1 MIRRLSMMALLTVIL
16 SACNLL
22 AEVDMDKLELL
33 NEANSEIVF
42 LGSGGQKTV
51 ALVTNSEWTA
61 ESDATWCKVTPSQG
75 TAEDAKVKLSVE
87 ANDKAQERTA
97 VVTLSTA
104 NASIQINVIQREM
117 KAILLEEAD
126 YVIEA
131 EGETFEVELKHN
143 VEYQVEFSPS
153 VSWIREVKSKKMTKA
168 VHEFEVK
175 PNEDTKNR
183 SVEILFVCEDE
194 DIEEVVTVV
203 QKGLDQNQDDGEDD
217 GGDEGGTEESRSS
230 FWFAVTSSGS
240 TFAMPA
246 VFGEFTGYVFW
257 GDGTSSAFGAGLQGH
272 EYPSDSE
279 HTVEMNLSGN
289 SEEFA
294 VEFKDIKGL
303 VKVDLSGL

>member
-1 MIRRLSMMALLTVIL
+1 MMALLTVIL

-75 TAEDAKVKLSVE
+75 TVEDAKVKLSVE

-217 GGDEGGTEESRSS
+217 GGDEGGTEESQSS
-230 FWFAVTSSGS
+230 FRFAVTSSGS

>member
-42 LGSGGQKTV
+42 LGCGGQKTV

-217 GGDEGGTEESRSS
+217 GGDDGGTEESQSS
-230 FWFAVTSSGS
+230 FRFAVTSSGS

-257 GDGTSSAFGAGLQGH
+257 GDGTSSAFGSGLQDH